1 MSRTLRIS
9 RAYLRTAASHCT
21 LAGAVRKALGNFSG
35 SISELTTQGWMLG
48 ILVRAMIGVVAS
60 ASPELVG
67 PQMALTLRR
76 LIISWVALTALV
88 GSPWVSRVTIS
99 ILRPLTPPAALI
111 SLAAKST
118 PRSKPMAGAELG
130 PVKAASQ
137 PKRIGSL
144 ALCAKLGRTSPWL
157 ARANPLAVPSTK
169 SRRVIVIVPPW
180 HWRDDVGCAHP

>member
-1 MSRTLRIS
+1 MSRSLRMS
-9 RAYLRTAASHCT
+9 SAYLRTAASHWR

-48 ILVRAMIGVVAS
+48 ILPRAMIGVVAS

-76 LIISWVALTALV
+76 LIISCVALTALV

-111 SLAAKST
+111 ASTAKLT
-118 PRSKPMAGAELG
+118 PRLKPRVGAELG
-130 PVKAASQ
+130 PVIAARQ
-137 PKRIGSL
+137 PILIGSDCATAGL
-144 ALCAKLGRTSPWL
+144 GNENDAAPKAPALPNNT
-157 ARANPLAVPSTK
+157 
-169 SRRVIVIVPPW
+169 SRREM
-180 HWRDDVGCAHP
+180 DM